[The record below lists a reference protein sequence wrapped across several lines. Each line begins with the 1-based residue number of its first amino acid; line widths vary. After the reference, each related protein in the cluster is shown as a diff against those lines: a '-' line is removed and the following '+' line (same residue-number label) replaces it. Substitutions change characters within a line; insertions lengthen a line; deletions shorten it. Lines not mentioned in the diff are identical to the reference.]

1 MQKEIN
7 SWVARKAMKLT
18 PKVCRFVLK
27 LMYKCIKK
35 KKILNS

>member
-18 PKVCRFVLK
+18 PKVCRVV
-27 LMYKCIKK
+27 
-35 KKILNS
+35 